1 MNTPQTR
8 PVDLWAIEKA
18 VRAIIEA
25 IGENPDRP
33 GLAQTPQRIARLYAE
48 MFSGLQEDPLAV
60 LSPTFPEAHEE
71 MVILRHIPFYSMC
84 EHHFLPFF
92 GHAHV
97 GYVPR
102 GRVVGA
108 SKLARVVDVL
118 ARRPQLQERLTSQ
131 VADAIMEALKPHGV
145 AVVIEA
151 EHLCMAMRGIKRPG
165 SVLVTSAVRGVF
177 RQRGIT
183 RSEFLALVKGN
194 RTQ

>member
-1 MNTPQTR
+1 LNTPQTR